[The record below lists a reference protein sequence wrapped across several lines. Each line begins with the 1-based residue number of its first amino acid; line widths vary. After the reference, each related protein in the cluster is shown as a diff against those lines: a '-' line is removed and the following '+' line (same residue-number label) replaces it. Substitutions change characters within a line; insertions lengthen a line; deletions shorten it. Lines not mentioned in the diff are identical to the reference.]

1 VDSRDGGCPAADG
14 ATTSAVISI
23 AINAATERTVR
34 MLDNLDPQRFE
45 SQGQLIE
52 CTARRHPGR
61 LADCPSMTQHDP
73 YDDFER
79 ERVVPETPKTA
90 GLPGTDGQRRS
101 DFARDRARVL
111 HSAALRRLAD
121 KTQVVGPREG
131 DTPRTR
137 LTHSLE
143 VAQIGRGMAIG
154 LGCDPDLVDMAG
166 LAHDIG
172 HPPYGH
178 NGEQALDE
186 FAAAYGGFEGNAQ
199 NFRILTIL
207 EPKVLDLQGN
217 SVGLNLTRAGLDAVT
232 KYPWSRDGHRRKF
245 GFYDVDHDAAA
256 WMRDRAPADRA
267 CLEAQVMD
275 WADDVAYSVHD
286 IEDGVVSGRIDL
298 RVLADD
304 DEAGALAK
312 LGERDFAGMRV
323 DDLAAA
329 AHRLSGL
336 PMVAAVGKYDATL
349 SAAVAL
355 KRLTSELVGRFASAA
370 IAATRSAAGPAPLAR
385 YQADLSVPDVVRA
398 EVAVLKTLALQFIM
412 SDPRHQEIQARQ
424 RERIHRVAQSLSVGA
439 PNTLDPLFAPA
450 FNAAA
455 GDDARL
461 RVIVDQ
467 IASYTE
473 GRLERIETTQA

>member
-1 VDSRDGGCPAADG
+1 
-14 ATTSAVISI
+14 
-23 AINAATERTVR
+23 
-34 MLDNLDPQRFE
+34 M
-45 SQGQLIE
+45 SQQ
-52 CTARRHPGR
+52 
-61 LADCPSMTQHDP
+61 DP
-73 YDDFER
+73 YDDFDR
-79 ERVVPETPKTA
+79 ERVVPEAPKTA
-90 GLPGTDGQRRS
+90 GLPGTEGQHRT

-121 KTQVVGPREG
+121 KTQVVGPRDS

-186 FAAAYGGFEGNAQ
+186 VAAAHGGFEGNAQ
-199 NFRILTIL
+199 NFRILTSL
-207 EPKVLDLQGN
+207 EPKVLDQQGH

-232 KYPWSRDGHRRKF
+232 KYPWTRGQDRRKF
-245 GFYDVDHDAAA
+245 GFYDFDRDAAA
-256 WMRDRAPADRA
+256 WVREQAPADRA

-286 IEDGVVSGRIDL
+286 VEDGVVAGRIDL
-298 RVLADD
+298 RVLADE
-304 DEAGALAK
+304 DEAAALAK
-312 LGERDFAGMRV
+312 VGERDFARV
-323 DDLAAA
+323 RADDLAAA

-336 PMVAAVGKYDATL
+336 PVVAAVGKYDGTL
-349 SAAVAL
+349 AASVAL
-355 KRLTSELVGRFASAA
+355 KQLTSELVGRFASAA
-370 IAATRSAAGPAPLAR
+370 IAATRAAAGSGQLVR
-385 YQADLSVPDVVRA
+385 YRTDLLVPDVVRA

-412 SDPRHQEIQARQ
+412 SDPRHQDRQ
-424 RERIHRVAQSLSVGA
+424 RSQRELIHQVADWLLAGA
-439 PNTLDPLFAPA
+439 PGTLDPVFVPA
-450 FNAAA
+450 FNTAA
-455 GDDARL
+455 DDGERL

-467 IASYTE
+467 IASFTE
-473 GRLERIETTQA
+473 GRLERIETTQR